1 MEELNDDELQDFLD
15 RSIGNIEHTSGEKAT
30 ADLLAY
36 QDLFKALQTEPVQGL
51 PLSFASNV
59 KWKLQKGL
67 NRKSDLRF
75 NILAAIIVMLSLLLA
90 YGLLQLISQATAA
103 LVLSMVVKF
112 KWVLASVIFLFF
124 SFLLIDQRLIKR
136 EY

>member
-59 KWKLQKGL
+59 KRKLQEGL

-136 EY
+136 QY